1 MLLLFSL
8 STLLMVLYTTCL
20 FLLLHK
26 RFLKKNMLL
35 VGLWYSR
42 EKPTMTTYL
51 KPFVDSINELLE
63 KGEMECPRLV
73 CTQVIGVSM
82 RKYFTECAWSIAQ

>member
-1 MLLLFSL
+1 
-8 STLLMVLYTTCL
+8 
-20 FLLLHK
+20 
-26 RFLKKNMLL
+26 
-35 VGLWYSR
+35 
-42 EKPTMTTYL
+42 MTTYL

-82 RKYFTECAWSIAQ
+82 RKYFTLCAGVESGNNDSTCSA